1 MKTFVT
7 FVLACGMVWSAFG
20 QLDVPDTLLTVGT
33 TTVDGFGRPWVY
45 TVWTPSQPELLA
57 GNE

>member
-1 MKTFVT
+1 
-7 FVLACGMVWSAFG
+7 MVWSAFG